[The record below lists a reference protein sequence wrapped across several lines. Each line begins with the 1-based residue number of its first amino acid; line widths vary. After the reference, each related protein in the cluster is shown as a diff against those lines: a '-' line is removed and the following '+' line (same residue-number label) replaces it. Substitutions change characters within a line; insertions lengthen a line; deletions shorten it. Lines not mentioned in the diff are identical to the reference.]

1 MYAELNRFL
10 VGSGQ
15 IPLNIELKQDDSTV
29 CCSHT
34 VVSPLA
40 GLFEHTQ
47 CQKVSTL

>member
-15 IPLNIELKQDDSTV
+15 IPLNTELKQDNRTV

-34 VVSPLA
+34 VVQTMQTTKNSYTKI
-40 GLFEHTQ
+40 F
-47 CQKVSTL
+47 STSF